1 MNQRKKLQKE
11 LTANRISMRHLR
23 RLAYSLEAKGD
34 VTATQCIIVNNKIPL
49 FFNFSPDLL
58 SNYKPLYPYMYN
70 HAYWMKDKKDWRI
83 THYEY
88 NSYDGTLINNL

>member
-34 VTATQCIIVNNKIPL
+34 LTATQCIIVNNKIPL
-49 FFNFSPDLL
+49 FFNFSP
-58 SNYKPLYPYMYN
+58 SIPINFKPIYPFIYN
-70 HAYWMKDKKDWRI
+70 HAYWMKDKKDWAL
-83 THYEY
+83 TCYEDD
-88 NSYDGTLINNL
+88 SYAHTIS